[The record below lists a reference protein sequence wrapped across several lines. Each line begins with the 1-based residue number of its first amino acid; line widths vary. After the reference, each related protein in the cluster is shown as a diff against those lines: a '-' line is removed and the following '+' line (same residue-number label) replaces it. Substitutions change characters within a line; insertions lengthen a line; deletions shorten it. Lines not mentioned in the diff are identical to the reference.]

1 VYDFFYNM
9 ARLVAAITAVALFP
23 VLSSGWTLI
32 VIGLVFL
39 AWTPVL
45 PWVVSRRAQI
55 DLGMDDAGVPTSLR
69 WGAAHEPVS
78 VLEASDLGYR
88 LSLEDGSVIDV
99 RRAINAPG
107 WRVLRE
113 REG

>member
-1 VYDFFYNM
+1 V
-9 ARLVAAITAVALFP
+9 T
-23 VLSSGWTLI
+23 
-32 VIGLVFL
+32 
-39 AWTPVL
+39 
-45 PWVVSRRAQI
+45 
-55 DLGMDDAGVPTSLR
+55 
-69 WGAAHEPVS
+69 

-99 RRAINAPG
+99 RRAIGAPG